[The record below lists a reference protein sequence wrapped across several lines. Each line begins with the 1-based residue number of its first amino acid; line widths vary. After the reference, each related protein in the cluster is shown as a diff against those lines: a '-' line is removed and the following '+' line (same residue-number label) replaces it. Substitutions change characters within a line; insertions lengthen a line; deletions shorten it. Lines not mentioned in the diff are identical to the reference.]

1 MNKAKQQFVIVRD
14 GEEKTFDEEG
24 AWKDMQQLLD
34 DNDVEYDAHGPT
46 EADGDKPKTN
56 GENRQSSMME
66 QQDKIDE
73 QSEDAEEEPEQDEPE
88 ETAEPD
94 VVDEPE
100 EPDVVESEPDVVE
113 EPPIEQVPDNPPE
126 RNLSDDPVEW
136 FGDIGEFTY
145 TKKGTTCINKKGL
158 RVLQYWYDI
167 DNPDT
172 ELVVG
177 PEETDHTFARSKA
190 TVEMPDGRTA
200 VAHGSA
206 HVDRGDDPWLLTE
219 MSDTRAKSRVILDVT
234 GMGAVAV
241 SELEN
246 EL

>member
-1 MNKAKQQFVIVRD
+1 MSKTQQQFVIVRD
-14 GEEKTFDEEG
+14 GEEKTFDDEG

-34 DNDVEYDAHGPT
+34 ENDVDYEAHGPSKS
-46 EADGDKPKTN
+46 DGGKPSTN
-56 GENRQSSMME
+56 GQNRQSSMME

-73 QSEDAEEEPEQDEPE
+73 QTEDETKEEPE
-88 ETAEPD
+88 ETAEPE
-94 VVDEPE
+94 VVE
-100 EPDVVESEPDVVE
+100 EPDVVESDVVE
-113 EPPIEQVPDNPPE
+113 EPPIEQVPDSPPE